1 MKVVLWLGGMCF
13 PPEMLIRWGTCYAL
27 EKLHCKATD
36 KQIDLILICF
46 HGDA

>member
-1 MKVVLWLGGMCF
+1 MTVAWCLCGMGF
-13 PPEMLIRWGTCYAL
+13 PPEMLIRWRMCYAL
-27 EKLHCKATD
+27 EKLHCKPID

>member
-1 MKVVLWLGGMCF
+1 MKVVWCLGGMVL
-13 PPEMLIRWGTCYAL
+13 PPEMLIRWGTRYIL
-27 EKLHCKATD
+27 EKLHCKPVD